1 MPDLLPALLAEQE
14 RLRPMLDRL
23 LALAALW
30 VDPVVPG
37 EGPAEPGGANALRFA
52 DPGRTGTGAVATG
65 TAASHQA
72 TGPEVG
78 ATPFATFFVDEAF
91 SPALPYPAATVDRF
105 AQALGGGSPAADRP
119 TLPEAPDADASH
131 VKSRASPAMP
141 VASLGRLRARVAEGG
156 AAAKRTA
163 SLPPSVA
170 SPAAWSSPFASLS
183 AGAAFAPG
191 PSMMSADAANSSVAQ
206 GPAVMAVGAASSG
219 AGAALPS
226 SSWPTPTG
234 SLTRAAA
241 MAGGIAAWTDRGGN
255 TVGDLAT
262 LPGDALE
269 ERLADIL
276 ERAAAEAG
284 IALP

>member
-1 MPDLLPALLAEQE
+1 MPDLLPVLLAEQE

-30 VDPVVPG
+30 VDPMVPG
-37 EGPAEPGGANALRFA
+37 EGLAEPGGANALRFA
-52 DPGRTGTGAVATG
+52 DPRRTGAGDSATGAVA
-65 TAASHQA
+65 SNQA

-78 ATPFATFFVDEAF
+78 ATPSAASFVDEAF
-91 SPALPYPAATVDRF
+91 SAALPYPTATM
-105 AQALGGGSPAADRP
+105 AGHAEPQGGGSPAADRL
-119 TLPEAPDADASH
+119 TLPEARDADASH
-131 VKSRASPAMP
+131 SKSPASPAMP
-141 VASLGRLRARVAEGG
+141 VASLERLRARVAGG
-156 AAAKRTA
+156 GTAAKPTA
-163 SLPPSVA
+163 FLPTSVA
-170 SPAAWSSPFASLS
+170 SPAARSSPFAAIST
-183 AGAAFAPG
+183 GAAFAPG
-191 PSMMSADAANSSVAQ
+191 PSMMSADAAYSSVAQ
-206 GPAVMAVGAASSG
+206 GPAVAVGAASSG

-226 SSWPTPTG
+226 SPWPTPTAN
-234 SLTRAAA
+234 LTRAAA